1 VSQRVHR
8 RHSLVRPQPGPLVH
22 LASTLAGMFDRI
34 VVGYND
40 SPMARRALNIA
51 LQLARIHGS
60 ELIAIAVE
68 AHLAAL
74 RRHRR

>member
-1 VSQRVHR
+1 
-8 RHSLVRPQPGPLVH
+8 
-22 LASTLAGMFDRI
+22 MFDRI